1 MTQTVER
8 MLPLYEGK
16 MGLLYDHRYAS
27 FRGVGDTDIEAN
39 QERQDDSLVLPRYW
53 VREEVV
59 ADRLVRRTWGSE
71 AALLGHRRVARNT
84 DERTIIASFI
94 PFGAASYGW
103 ILSAGPDARA
113 LALLVAQYNSF
124 ALDYI
129 LRQFLS
135 QPSIPQ
141 GTFGQLPTLPPDVFA
156 RLDPLVGNGVDWVV
170 DRVAVLVGSGIE
182 MHAYVR
188 ELGREYL
195 LPVEWDQERR
205 AACRVEL
212 DAAMFLLLGVE
223 RADVEH
229 IMDTFP
235 IVKRKDVA
243 AFGSFRTK
251 ELILDVYD
259 AMEAAIDA
267 GRPYVSPLADLL
279 AGEQG
284 RGAISPYTQE
294 ESECAHE

>member
-16 MGLLYDHRYAS
+16 MGLLFDHRYGS
-27 FRGVGDTDIEAN
+27 FTGVGDTNIEQN

-59 ADRLVRRTWGSE
+59 ADRLTRRDWGSV

-113 LALLVAQYNSF
+113 LALLIAQYNSF

-141 GTFGQLPTLPPDVFA
+141 GTFGQVPTLPPKAFE
-156 RLDPLVGNGVDWVV
+156 RLDKLFGNGADWII
-170 DRVAVLVGSGIE
+170 DRVAILVGAGTE
-182 MHAYVR
+182 MHSLIR
-188 ELGREYL
+188 ELGREDL

-205 AACRVEL
+205 TTCRVEL
-212 DAAMFLLLGVE
+212 DAAMFLLFDIE
-223 RADVEH
+223 RDDVEH
-229 IMDTFP
+229 IMGTFP
-235 IVKRKDVA
+235 IVKHKDEA
-243 AFGSFRTK
+243 IFGSYRTK
-251 ELILDVYD
+251 ELILSVYD
-259 AMEAAIDA
+259 AMRAAIETGGA
-267 GRPYVSPLADLL
+267 YRSPFEW
-279 AGEQG
+279 EQ
-284 RGAISPYTQE
+284 S
-294 ESECAHE
+294 

>member
-1 MTQTVER
+1 MTQSVER

-27 FRGVGDTDIEAN
+27 FTGVGDTDIVQN

-53 VREEVV
+53 VREEVAV
-59 ADRLVRRTWGSE
+59 DRLARRTWGSE

-103 ILSAGPDARA
+103 IISAGPDVRA
-113 LALLVAQYNSF
+113 LALLIAQYNSF

-141 GTFGQLPTLPPDVFA
+141 GTFGQLPTLPPNAFGTLDV
-156 RLDPLVGNGVDWVV
+156 LVVGHGADWVI
-170 DRVAVLVGSGIE
+170 DRVAILVGSGIE

-188 ELGREYL
+188 ELGREHL

-212 DAAMFLLLGVE
+212 DAAMFLLFGIE
-223 RADVEH
+223 RGDVEH

-235 IVKRKDVA
+235 IVKRKDEA
-243 AFGSFRTK
+243 RFGSYRTK
-251 ELILDVYD
+251 ELILEVYD
-259 AMEAAIDA
+259 AMQESIDSGTPYRSPLDADFDQEAAA
-267 GRPYVSPLADLL
+267 R
-279 AGEQG
+279 
-284 RGAISPYTQE
+284 
-294 ESECAHE
+294 

>member
-1 MTQTVER
+1 MTHTVER

-27 FRGVGDTDIEAN
+27 FRGIGDTDIEAN

-59 ADRLVRRTWGSE
+59 GDRLARRAWGSE
-71 AALLGHRRVARNT
+71 AALLGHRRVAPNT

-103 ILSAGPDARA
+103 ILSAGPEARA
-113 LALLVAQYNSF
+113 LALLIAQYNSF

-141 GTFGQLPTLPPDVFA
+141 GTFGQLPTLPPEAFE
-156 RLDPLVGNGVDWVV
+156 RLDTLVGNGADWVI
-170 DRVAVLVGSGIE
+170 DRVAILVGSGIE
-182 MHAYVR
+182 MHSLVR
-188 ELGREYL
+188 ELGRNDL
-195 LPVEWDQERR
+195 LPVKWDQERR

-212 DAAMFLLLGVE
+212 DAAMFLLFGIE
-223 RADVEH
+223 RGEVEH
-229 IMDTFP
+229 IMETFP

-243 AFGSFRTK
+243 ASGSYRTK
-251 ELILDVYD
+251 ELILRVYD
-259 AMEAAIDA
+259 AMTAAISSGTA
-267 GRPYVSPLADLL
+267 YSSPLDADVHQEL
-279 AGEQG
+279 A
-284 RGAISPYTQE
+284 
-294 ESECAHE
+294 

>member
-1 MTQTVER
+1 MSETVER

-27 FRGVGDTDIEAN
+27 FTGVGDTDIEQN
-39 QERQDDSLVLPRYW
+39 QKRQDDSLVLPRYW

-59 ADRLVRRTWGSE
+59 ADRIARRAWGSE
-71 AALLGHRRVARNT
+71 AALLGRRRVARNT

-103 ILSAGPDARA
+103 ILSAGPAARP
-113 LALLVAQYNSF
+113 LALLIAQYNSL

-141 GTFGQLPTLPPDVFA
+141 GTFGQLPTLPPEAFE
-156 RLDPLVGNGVDWVV
+156 RLDT
-170 DRVAVLVGSGIE
+170 LVGSGADWVIDRVAILVGSGTE
-182 MHAYVR
+182 MHSLVR
-188 ELGREYL
+188 ELGRDDL
-195 LPVEWDQERR
+195 LPVEWDQGRR

-212 DAAMFLLLGVE
+212 DAAMFLLFDIA

-243 AFGSFRTK
+243 AFGSYRTK
-251 ELILDVYD
+251 ELILEVYD
-259 AMEAAIDA
+259 ALQDAAAQGVRYGSPFDDLIRTAA
-267 GRPYVSPLADLL
+267 GRQD
-279 AGEQG
+279 E
-284 RGAISPYTQE
+284 
-294 ESECAHE
+294 

>member
-1 MTQTVER
+1 MTETVER

-27 FRGVGDTDIEAN
+27 FNGAGDTDIEPN

-59 ADRLVRRTWGSE
+59 ADRVARRTWGSE

-103 ILSAGPDARA
+103 IISAGPDARA
-113 LALLVAQYNSF
+113 LALLIAQYNSF

-141 GTFGQLPTLPPDVFA
+141 GTFGQLPTLPPEAFE
-156 RLDPLVGNGVDWVV
+156 RLDALVGNGADWVV
-170 DRVAVLVGSGIE
+170 DRVAILVGSGTE
-182 MHAYVR
+182 MHPLVR
-188 ELGREYL
+188 ELGRDDL
-195 LPVEWDQERR
+195 LPVEWAQERR

-212 DAAMFLLLGVE
+212 DAAIFLLFDIE
-223 RADVEH
+223 RGDVEY

-235 IVKRKDVA
+235 IVKRKDEA
-243 AFGSFRTK
+243 AFGTYRTK
-251 ELILDVYD
+251 ELILEAYD
-259 AMEAAIDA
+259 AMQAAIDS
-267 GRPYVSPLADLL
+267 GTPYRSPLDPGSDQDL
-279 AGEQG
+279 AA
-284 RGAISPYTQE
+284 R
-294 ESECAHE
+294 

>member
-1 MTQTVER
+1 MSETVER

-27 FRGVGDTDIEAN
+27 FTGVGDTDIEQN
-39 QERQDDSLVLPRYW
+39 QKRQDDSLVLPRYW

-59 ADRLVRRTWGSE
+59 ADRIARRAWGSE

-103 ILSAGPDARA
+103 ILSAGPAARP
-113 LALLVAQYNSF
+113 LALLIAQYNSL

-141 GTFGQLPTLPPDVFA
+141 GTFGQLPTLPPEAFE
-156 RLDPLVGNGVDWVV
+156 RLDT
-170 DRVAVLVGSGIE
+170 LVGSGADWVIDRVAILVGSGTE
-182 MHAYVR
+182 MHSLVR
-188 ELGREYL
+188 ELGRDDL
-195 LPVEWDQERR
+195 LPVEWDQGRR

-212 DAAMFLLLGVE
+212 DAAMFLLFDIA

-243 AFGSFRTK
+243 AFGSYRTK
-251 ELILDVYD
+251 ELILEVYD
-259 AMEAAIDA
+259 ALQDAAAQGVRYGSPFDDLIRTAA
-267 GRPYVSPLADLL
+267 GRQD
-279 AGEQG
+279 E
-284 RGAISPYTQE
+284 
-294 ESECAHE
+294 

>member
-1 MTQTVER
+1 MTQMVER

-27 FRGVGDTDIEAN
+27 FTGLGDTAIEQN

-59 ADRLVRRTWGSE
+59 ADRLARRAWGSE

-103 ILSAGPDARA
+103 ILTAGPDARA
-113 LALLVAQYNSF
+113 LALLIAQYNSF

-141 GTFGQLPTLPPDVFA
+141 GTFGQLPTLPPEAFE
-156 RLDPLVGNGVDWVV
+156 RLDTVVGNGADWVI
-170 DRVAVLVGSGIE
+170 DRVAILVGSGIE
-182 MHAYVR
+182 MHSLVR
-188 ELGREYL
+188 ELGRNDL

-205 AACRVEL
+205 VACRVEL
-212 DAAMFLLLGVE
+212 DAAMFLLFDIE
-223 RADVEH
+223 RGDVEH

-243 AFGSFRTK
+243 ASGSYRTK
-251 ELILDVYD
+251 ELILEVYD
-259 AMEAAIDA
+259 AMQAAIA
-267 GRPYVSPLADLL
+267 SGAAYRSPLDAVLDT
-279 AGEQG
+279 
-284 RGAISPYTQE
+284 P
-294 ESECAHE
+294 HP

>member
-1 MTQTVER
+1 MTQTAER

-27 FRGVGDTDIEAN
+27 FTGVGDTDIEQN
-39 QERQDDSLVLPRYW
+39 QKRQDDSLVLPRYW

-59 ADRLVRRTWGSE
+59 ADRIARRAWGSE
-71 AALLGHRRVARNT
+71 AALLGRRRVARNT

-103 ILSAGPDARA
+103 ILSAGPAARP
-113 LALLVAQYNSF
+113 LALLIAQYNSL

-141 GTFGQLPTLPPDVFA
+141 GTFGQLPTLPPEAFE
-156 RLDPLVGNGVDWVV
+156 RLDT
-170 DRVAVLVGSGIE
+170 LVGSGADWVIDRVAILVGSGTE
-182 MHAYVR
+182 MHSLVR
-188 ELGREYL
+188 ELGRDDL
-195 LPVEWDQERR
+195 LPVEWDQGRR

-212 DAAMFLLLGVE
+212 DAAMFLLFDIA

-243 AFGSFRTK
+243 AFGSYRTK
-251 ELILDVYD
+251 ELILEVYD
-259 AMEAAIDA
+259 ALQDAAAQGVRYGSPFDDLIRTAA
-267 GRPYVSPLADLL
+267 GRQD
-279 AGEQG
+279 E
-284 RGAISPYTQE
+284 
-294 ESECAHE
+294 

>member
-1 MTQTVER
+1 MTETIER

-16 MGLLYDHRYAS
+16 MGLLFDHRYAS
-27 FRGVGDTDIEAN
+27 FKGLGDTDIGQN
-39 QERQDDSLVLPRYW
+39 RERQEDSLVLPRYW

-59 ADRLVRRTWGSE
+59 ADRLARRTWGSE

-113 LALLVAQYNSF
+113 LALLIAQYNSF

-141 GTFGQLPTLPPDVFA
+141 GTFGQLPTLPPEAFE
-156 RLDPLVGNGVDWVV
+156 RLDTLVGNGADWVI
-170 DRVAVLVGSGIE
+170 DRVAILVGSGIE
-182 MHAYVR
+182 MHSLVR
-188 ELGREYL
+188 ELGRNDL
-195 LPVEWDQERR
+195 LPVKWDQERR

-212 DAAMFLLLGVE
+212 DAAMFLLFGIE
-223 RADVEH
+223 RGEVEH

-235 IVKRKDVA
+235 IVKRKDEA
-243 AFGSFRTK
+243 AFGSYRTK
-251 ELILDVYD
+251 ELILSVYD
-259 AMEAAIDA
+259 TMQGAIET
-267 GRPYVSPLADLL
+267 GRAYRSPLEW
-279 AGEQG
+279 EQ
-284 RGAISPYTQE
+284 P
-294 ESECAHE
+294 